1 MTAITTGQMGDLVNA
16 RAPRIWGGRI
26 MTSAGDG
33 KRSINR
39 SETVLAP
46 RYAGRAPG
54 VVAMNSGQVSIAES
68 VILGSEQTFPAFKG
82 PPGINPIIHYAPAY
96 ERCHLLRAVLP

>member
-54 VVAMNSGQVSIAES
+54 VVAMNSRAGFDCRERYTG
-68 VILGSEQTFPAFKG
+68 LGTDFSGF
-82 PPGINPIIHYAPAY
+82 
-96 ERCHLLRAVLP
+96 